1 MAVFL
6 AVAAFIITQR
16 LTMIEQFFV
25 GDVVQLKKPHPCGSK
40 LWTVIRTGADVKIRC
55 EGCRRI
61 VMLDREEFLK
71 RATKVVHSAQVSSEQ
86 E

>member
-1 MAVFL
+1 
-6 AVAAFIITQR
+6 
-16 LTMIEQFFV
+16 MIEQFAV
-25 GDVVQLKKPHPCGSK
+25 GDMVQLKKPHPCGSK

-61 VMLDREEFLK
+61 VMLDRAEFLK
-71 RATKVVHSAQVSSEQ
+71 RAVKVVRQGEKTGEMESASAQREG

>member
-1 MAVFL
+1 
-6 AVAAFIITQR
+6 
-16 LTMIEQFFV
+16 MIEQFAV

-61 VMLDREEFLK
+61 VMLDRVEFLK
-71 RATKVVHSAQVSSEQ
+71 RAVKVIRQGENAGKVESAAAQTEG